1 MRILYVAS
9 EVAPFSETT
18 AGAALVRVLPEQLQD
33 AGEFESRILMPRYG
47 VVSERRNRLHE
58 VIRLSGED
66 IPVGDDSDVLKVKV
80 ASIPGI
86 RIQVYFMD
94 SVKYFKKK
102 GIYKGKKDG
111 KVFGDN
117 VERALYFARATFA
130 TVRKLGWQPDIVHA
144 VGWVAAFAP
153 LLLKHELSDE
163 ALFRDAKSVFT
174 TDATD
179 HAFPLSAELLARLS
193 VPGAE
198 AYEGKDLREL
208 GLAAADAVAYPEGVS
223 GDRDGVVFSA
233 EPEEIAQQAIALYTE
248 LLGSTV
254 SS

>member
-18 AGAALVRVLPEQLQD
+18 AGAGLVRVLPEQLQETG
-33 AGEFESRILMPRYG
+33 AYETRILMPRYG

-66 IPVGDDSDVLKVKV
+66 IPVGEDSDTLKVKV

-102 GIYKGKKDG
+102 GIYKGKKDD

-153 LLLKHELSDE
+153 LLLKNELSEDP
-163 ALFRDAKSVFT
+163 LFADAKSVFT
-174 TDATD
+174 TDATAHD
-179 HAFPLSAELLARLS
+179 FTLTHDLVARLN

-198 AYEGKDLREL
+198 AYAGQDVRAL
-208 GLAAADAVAYPEGVS
+208 GLASADAVAYADGTS
-223 GDRDGVVFSA
+223 GDRDGVSLSGDPD
-233 EPEEIAQQAIALYTE
+233 ELTQQAVALYTE
-248 LLGSTV
+248 LHGTAIES
-254 SS
+254 

>member
-18 AGAALVRVLPEQLQD
+18 AGAGLVRVLPEQLQETGD
-33 AGEFESRILMPRYG
+33 YETRILMPRYG

-58 VIRLSGED
+58 VIRLSGEN
-66 IPVGDDSDVLKVKV
+66 IPVGDDSDTLKVKV

-102 GIYKGKKDG
+102 GIFKGKKDG
-111 KVFGDN
+111 KVFADN

-144 VGWVAAFAP
+144 VGWVGAFAP
-153 LLLKHELSDE
+153 VLLKNELSDDP
-163 ALFRDAKSVFT
+163 LFAEAKSVYT
-174 TDATD
+174 TDETD
-179 HAFPLSAELLARLS
+179 QAFTLTDDLVARLG
-193 VPGAE
+193 VAGTEPYAGQ
-198 AYEGKDLREL
+198 DLRAM
-208 GLAAADAVAYPEGVS
+208 GLASADAVAYATGTS
-223 GDRDGVVFSA
+223 GERDGVVLAA
-233 EPEEIAQQAIALYTE
+233 EPAELTQQAIALYTE
-248 LLGSTV
+248 LHGSTV
-254 SS
+254 EQ

>member
-18 AGAALVRVLPEQLQD
+18 EGAQLVRVLPERLQE
-33 AGEFESRILMPRYG
+33 AGDYETRILMPRYG

-66 IPVGDDSDVLKVKV
+66 IPVGADSDTLRVKV

-111 KVFGDN
+111 KVFTDN
-117 VERALYFARATFA
+117 IERALYFARATFA

-153 LLLKHELSDE
+153 LLMKHELQDDP
-163 ALFRDAKSVFT
+163 LFAEAKSVFT
-174 TDATD
+174 PD
-179 HAFPLSAELLARLS
+179 
-193 VPGAE
+193 
-198 AYEGKDLREL
+198 
-208 GLAAADAVAYPEGVS
+208 
-223 GDRDGVVFSA
+223 
-233 EPEEIAQQAIALYTE
+233 
-248 LLGSTV
+248 
-254 SS
+254 